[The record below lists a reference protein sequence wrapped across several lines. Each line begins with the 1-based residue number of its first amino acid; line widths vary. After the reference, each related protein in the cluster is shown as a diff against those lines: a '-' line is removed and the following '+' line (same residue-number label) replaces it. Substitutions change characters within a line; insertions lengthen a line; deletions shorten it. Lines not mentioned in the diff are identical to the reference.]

1 MDGLGQL
8 NAEFETLGEAEVAE
22 RLNANVYKD
31 EARAL
36 AMRWLN
42 EKSLARAGSGAGG
55 HPVLV
60 DPMTRRV
67 FRAEQS
73 ARVAI
78 LCAMAALMAAIGS
91 LGLSLQT
98 LQAVQALNR
107 VAASASQPPASQR

>member
-8 NAEFETLGEAEVAE
+8 NAEFEILGEAEVAE
-22 RLNANVYKD
+22 RLSANVYKD
-31 EARAL
+31 EARVL

-42 EKSLARAGSGAGG
+42 EKSLARAGTGAAA
-55 HPVLV
+55 HSALT
-60 DPMTRRV
+60 DSTTRRV

-78 LCAMAALMAAIGS
+78 LCATAALVASIGS
-91 LGLSLQT
+91 LALSLQT

-107 VAASASQPPASQR
+107 AAAPASQPPASHP